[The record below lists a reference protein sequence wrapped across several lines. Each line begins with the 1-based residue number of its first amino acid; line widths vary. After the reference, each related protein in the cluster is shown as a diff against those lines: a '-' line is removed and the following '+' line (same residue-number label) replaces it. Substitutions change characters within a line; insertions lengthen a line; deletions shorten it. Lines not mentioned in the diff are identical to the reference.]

1 MSVQLLNFSPNSIS
15 IGTSN
20 SISNS
25 ILTTKSLNI
34 QSNNLMNNSPLNATN
49 GKQLIFTDSNNKTIG
64 WFGEHFFSNEYQAF
78 SMFSKREINNENYYN
93 GFYLGI
99 NSKGNPIITLHDNN
113 CKKAWQKALNPDV
126 LYLNTTGN
134 SVNSYP
140 IDLTLNGNPV
150 SAANYDHMRIY
161 YTNSNGVNSSVDVV
175 HPNGK
180 NVDMFIGG
188 TGNNGGSYWPQ
199 ATSVYIEGT
208 QIRIAG
214 SNNTY
219 TYYMDTSAS
228 TSTQRTTVCRLAIY
242 IYCVEAW

>member
-20 SISNS
+20 SVSNS

-34 QSNNLMNNSPLNATN
+34 QSNNLTNNSPLNATN

-64 WFGEHFFSNEYQAF
+64 WFGEHFFSNEYQAL
-78 SMFSKREINNENYYN
+78 SMFSKKEINEEEYYN

-99 NSKGNPIITLHDNN
+99 NSEGNPVITLYNSD

-126 LYLNTTGN
+126 LYKLSSGGTM
-134 SVNSYP
+134 SFPV
-140 IDLTLNGNPV
+140 DLKLNGNPV
-150 SAANYDHMRIY
+150 SAANYKHMRIY
-161 YTNSNGVNSSVDVV
+161 YSNTLTCSSVDVIN
-175 HPNGK
+175 PNGK
-180 NVDMFIGG
+180 DIDMFIGG
-188 TGNNGGSYWPQ
+188 TGNDNGLFWPQ
-199 ATSVYIEGT
+199 ATSVHIDGT

-214 SNNTY
+214 TEPK
-219 TYYMDTSAS
+219 YYMDTSSATLS
-228 TSTQRTTVCRLAIY
+228 QRTTTLRLAVY